1 MNRLLFYIGLG
12 SVIAS
17 LTIVP
22 DGGGGTIFST
32 KADLLT
38 ELSKSWAPES
48 AGDYYKA
55 GTFYGGFALMAVSFF
70 L

>member
-1 MNRLLFYIGLG
+1 MNRLLLIGGIALVG
-12 SVIAS
+12 AS

-22 DGGGGTIFST
+22 DGGGGTIFNT
-32 KADLLT
+32 KASLGT

-48 AGDYYKA
+48 LGDGAKA
-55 GTFYGGFALMAVSFF
+55 GTFYGGIALIVASFF